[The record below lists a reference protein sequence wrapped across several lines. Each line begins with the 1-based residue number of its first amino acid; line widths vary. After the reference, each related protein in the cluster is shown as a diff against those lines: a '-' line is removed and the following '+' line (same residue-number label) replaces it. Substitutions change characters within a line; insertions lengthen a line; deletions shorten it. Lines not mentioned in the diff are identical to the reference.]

1 MRHGGGTSQ
10 KQTLDAHLAHRYAAD
25 AGVQEPRGGVGTH
38 FAHEGEFLFPA
49 DTVFLHFFSVRNKE
63 IQSSNTGTKPN
74 QSQLSPLTGSTVRK
88 APLQPNSAP
97 STG

>member
-49 DTVFLHFFSVRNKE
+49 DTVFLHFFSVRKQRNTVFKHRYKAKSVPLVTFDWE
-63 IQSSNTGTKPN
+63 HGPQSS
-74 QSQLSPLTGSTVRK
+74 ST
-88 APLQPNSAP
+88 
-97 STG
+97 T